1 MMRRY
6 ALAIASIAL
15 LLPHLAAAQ
24 QYPNYDRQPG
34 YPSGDERGYQGNY
47 DSRGDYRQWGYN
59 SGNNDEQ
66 YPSGYARG
74 DEDCQREQQN
84 KQATNAAIGAAAGGL
99 LGNQVAGRG
108 SRTGG
113 TIAGVVLGAI
123 AGYAL
128 THDVDCGDRRYA
140 EPTYR
145 RGLDGPIGQPY
156 SWRNGEDQDH
166 GTFTPT
172 REYNQDNYTCRDWRT
187 TTYHDGQRR
196 RRTGSAC
203 QYEDGNW
210 HFQ

>member
-1 MMRRY
+1 MRRY

-15 LLPHLAAAQ
+15 LSPHVAAAQ
-24 QYPNYDRQPG
+24 QYPYYDRQSG
-34 YPSGDERGYQGNY
+34 YRNADERGRQDIYA
-47 DSRGDYRQWGYN
+47 DRGDNREWGYN
-59 SGNNDEQ
+59 GDYNQEH

-74 DEDCQREQQN
+74 DEDCRREQQN
-84 KQATNAAIGAAAGGL
+84 KQVTNAAIGAAAGGL

-113 TIAGVVLGAI
+113 TVAGVVLGMI

-140 EPTYR
+140 EPTFR
-145 RGLDGPIGQPY
+145 RGLDGPIGRPY
-156 SWRNGEDQDH
+156 SWRNVDDQDH

-172 REYNQDNYTCRDWRT
+172 REYNQNNYNCRDWQT
-187 TTYHDGQRR
+187 TTVHDGQRR

-203 QYEDGNW
+203 QYEDGSW
-210 HFQ
+210 YFQ

>member
-1 MMRRY
+1 MRRCV
-6 ALAIASIAL
+6 LAIASIAL
-15 LLPHLAAAQ
+15 LSPLLAIAQ
-24 QYPNYDRQPG
+24 PYPNYDRNSG
-34 YPSGDERGYQGNY
+34 YLDGNEGGYQGNY
-47 DSRGDYRQWGYN
+47 DNRGDYRQWGYN
-59 SGNNDEQ
+59 SDYNDER
-66 YPSGYARG
+66 YPPGYARS
-74 DEDCQREQQN
+74 DVDCQREQQN

-113 TIAGVVLGAI
+113 TIAGVVLGVLT
-123 AGYAL
+123 GYAL
-128 THDVDCGDRRYA
+128 THDVDCGDRHYA

-145 RGLDGPIGQPY
+145 RALEGPIGRRY
-156 SWRNGEDQDH
+156 SWRNDEDRDH

-203 QYEDGNW
+203 QYEDGSW
-210 HFQ
+210 SFQ